1 MQKGVSKFT
10 GLSIGVAATG
20 FIILLIMIFLFSP
33 YQKDI
38 TSEGNMLQ
46 VNFLNVIGF
55 YVGLFLFF
63 FGIFTNIFF
72 KFKIRIKNFKEIYIP
87 AVSSIRQGVL
97 MGFLICI
104 LLLLQS
110 YKILIWWD
118 ALLVVVALVL
128 IEMYLSVEK

>member
-46 VNFLNVIGF
+46 VNFLNIIGF